1 MTIVEATRSVVG
13 GIDTHGE
20 VHVVAAL
27 DGIGGLLGSE
37 SFGANPAGYEA
48 LLTWLESFGTVAKVG
63 VEGTGSY
70 GAGIAR
76 HLARAGI
83 VVIEIDRPNRQIRRN
98 AGKSDPST
106 PSKRPEPPFRGRRA
120 RGPRAATVGSRR
132 GASFSSPSARRGPPG

>member
-1 MTIVEATRSVVG
+1 MAMTIVEVTRSVVG

-20 VHVVAAL
+20 VHVAAAL

-48 LLTWLESFGTVAKVG
+48 LLTWLESFGTLTKVG

-76 HLARAGI
+76 HIARAGV
-83 VVIEIDRPNRQIRRN
+83 VVIEIDRPGRTCAASR
-98 AGKSDPST
+98 PS
-106 PSKRPEPPFRGRRA
+106 RPPRA
-120 RGPRAATVGSRR
+120 RSRVTGSTEAETAKRTGPCGTS
-132 GASFSSPSARRGPPG
+132 